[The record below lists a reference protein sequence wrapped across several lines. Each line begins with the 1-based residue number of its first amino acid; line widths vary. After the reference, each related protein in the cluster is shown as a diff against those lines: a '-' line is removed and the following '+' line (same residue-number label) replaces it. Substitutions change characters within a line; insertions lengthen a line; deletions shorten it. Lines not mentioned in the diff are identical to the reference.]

1 VKKQEL
7 YFISTSHNRRKISV
21 QDTLKTIFDIMR
33 KAEWV
38 SKKVNR
44 AENFERLI
52 FNTSSD
58 KDSEIVLVCRDIF
71 VVIFYVKSVNIYPE
85 K

>member
-1 VKKQEL
+1 
-7 YFISTSHNRRKISV
+7 
-21 QDTLKTIFDIMR
+21 MR

-38 SKKVNR
+38 SKKVDR
-44 AENFERLI
+44 PENFERLI